1 VRIRGGFVIADVG
14 ASGMRAAL
22 LRVMANPIDI
32 LAAKTKGLE
41 KAMAARREGLVGV
54 FRTLAKQHGEAGALI
69 DRIKNDAGKRES
81 LWPKLRVALMAHEHG
96 ELDAVYPALEHY
108 HELKQ
113 FTQRHGEEAKAL
125 EATIK
130 RLDALSIE
138 SDEWGSV
145 FGTLADMITSHVAEE
160 ENEIFPV
167 SLDAIGSDRAKDL
180 DDAFKAAHKK
190 AEADAERTTH

>member
-1 VRIRGGFVIADVG
+1 
-14 ASGMRAAL
+14 
-22 LRVMANPIDI
+22 MANPIDI
-32 LAAKTKGLE
+32 LAAKTKGFE
-41 KAMAARREGLVGV
+41 KSMEAHRDGLIGV
-54 FRTLAKQHGEAGALI
+54 FRTLAKQHGEASALI

-96 ELDAVYPALEHY
+96 ELDAVYPALERY
-108 HELKQ
+108 HALKPLAQ
-113 FTQRHGEEAKAL
+113 QHGEEAKQL
-125 EATIK
+125 EATIQ
-130 RLDALSIE
+130 RLDSMTID

-167 SLDAIGSDRAKDL
+167 SLNAIGTDRANDL
-180 DDAFKAAHKK
+180 DTAFKAAHKK